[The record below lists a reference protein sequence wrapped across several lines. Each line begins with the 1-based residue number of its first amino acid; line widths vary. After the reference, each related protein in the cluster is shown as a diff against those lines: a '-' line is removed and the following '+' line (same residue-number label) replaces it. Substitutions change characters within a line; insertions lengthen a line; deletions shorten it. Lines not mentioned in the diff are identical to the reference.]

1 MELNEEL
8 EELVSNILINLD
20 RLNQSIL
27 EFKEK
32 WEPELAKQKSKFLLL
47 QEHIKIESENKKS
60 VKNEI
65 SDIDTNILMRDM
77 KNFLRSQQITRD
89 YFSKKVLLMHREYLL
104 EILDHPLPWSKLS
117 KIGRKPY
124 LLIHEFLNDKNKI
137 ESFLK
142 EHEEAFLN
150 SAEDTVIN
158 IKFDFD

>member
-1 MELNEEL
+1 
-8 EELVSNILINLD
+8 
-20 RLNQSIL
+20 
-27 EFKEK
+27 
-32 WEPELAKQKSKFLLL
+32 
-47 QEHIKIESENKKS
+47 
-60 VKNEI
+60 
-65 SDIDTNILMRDM
+65 MRDM

>member
-1 MELNEEL
+1 MELNKEL
-8 EELVSNILINLD
+8 EELVSNILINLN

-32 WEPELAKQKSKFLLL
+32 WEPELAKQKYKILLL
-47 QEHIKIESENKKS
+47 QEHIKIESENKKC

-65 SDIDTNILMRDM
+65 FDIDTNVLMRDM
-77 KNFLRSQQITRD
+77 KNFLRSQQISRS
-89 YFSKKVLLMHREYLL
+89 YFSKKILSIHREYLL

-137 ESFLK
+137 EIFLK

-158 IKFDFD
+158 IRIDFD